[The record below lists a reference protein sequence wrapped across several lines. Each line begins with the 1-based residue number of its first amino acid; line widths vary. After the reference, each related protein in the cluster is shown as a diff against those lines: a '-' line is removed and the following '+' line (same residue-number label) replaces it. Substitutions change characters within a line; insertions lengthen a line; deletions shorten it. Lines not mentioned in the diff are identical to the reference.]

1 MPKFRSLPGVAV
13 WLTAL
18 VLGLVALAG
27 CSHPSPAVTP
37 ELASLTPPPPAA
49 TATPLPLTPTATPE
63 PLAALVNGE
72 GITQADYQAEQARYQ
87 AAVGTQLA
95 TKDQQQVLNDL
106 IDELLLAQAAQQAG
120 FVIDDAMIQERMD
133 ALISSRGSAQ
143 ALADWIAK
151 NNYTEASFRRSLARS
166 VAAAW
171 MRDQIINAV
180 PTAVEQVHA
189 RQILRFNADEADQIL
204 TRLQEGD
211 AFASVAAQ
219 YDPVTRG
226 DLGWFPRGY
235 LLDTKLDEAAFSLKP
250 GEYSVVIQTS
260 SGYHIL
266 QVIEQAQQHPLDFNA
281 RQALQTQALVN
292 WIQTKRSQSEIQVY
306 AP

>member
-1 MPKFRSLPGVAV
+1 MPKYRPLPGFAA
-13 WLTAL
+13 WLTTL

-37 ELASLTPPPPAA
+37 ELASPTPPPPAA
-49 TATPLPLTPTATPE
+49 TPTPLPPTPTATPE

-95 TKDQQQVLNDL
+95 TKDQQQVLNNL
-106 IDELLLAQAAQQAG
+106 IDELLLAQAARQAG
-120 FVIDDAMIQERMD
+120 FVVDEAMIQERME

-143 ALADWIAK
+143 ALADWLAK
-151 NNYTEASFRRSLARS
+151 NGYTDASFRRSLARS
-166 VAAAW
+166 AAAAW
-171 MRDQIINAV
+171 MRDQIIDAV
-180 PTAVEQVHA
+180 PSAVEQVHA
-189 RQILRFNADEADQIL
+189 RQILRFTADEADQVL
-204 TRLQEGD
+204 ARLQRGD
-211 AFASVAAQ
+211 DFASVAAE
-219 YDPVTRG
+219 YDPVTHG

-235 LLDTKLDEAAFSLKP
+235 LLDPKLDEAAFSLKP
-250 GEYSVVIQTS
+250 GEYSAVIQTS

-281 RQALQTQALVN
+281 RQALQTQALMN
-292 WIQTKRSQSEIQVY
+292 WIQTNRSQSEIQVY